1 MPTTIQL
8 PTAGGSTA
16 PARRRHTTRFAVAAG
31 AVLVFGVS
39 ALVIGNQAMI
49 NKDQTQFTTD
59 GVRELVINHDA
70 GDVTL
75 VAGSTAGQVR
85 VTTSRNWS
93 WQRPLSTHTAKEG
106 VLTLIAGSARFLQL
120 GTSDVDQEVT
130 VPPGVTVRV
139 DVSAGNIRATGLHAP
154 HFEVK
159 TESGSIDAIDLDVAA
174 FSATTSSGSIQASLS
189 GATERVN
196 ARTSAGNV
204 ELTVPDAAY
213 NVDADTSSGTVRI
226 QVTDEP
232 DATRLI
238 SAHTSSGDVTI
249 RHR

>member
-8 PTAGGSTA
+8 PTAGGSPA
-16 PARRRHTTRFAVAAG
+16 PVRRRGTRNVVVAG
-31 AVLVFGVS
+31 AVIVVAVT

-49 NKDQTQFTTD
+49 KKDQTQFTAD
-59 GVRELVINHDA
+59 SVRELVINQDA
-70 GDVTL
+70 GDITL

-85 VTTSRNWS
+85 VTTSRSWS
-93 WQRPLSTHTAKEG
+93 WQQPPSTHTVKDG
-106 VLTLIAGSARFLQL
+106 VLTHTGESSRSLQL
-120 GTSDVDQEVT
+120 GTSHADQEVT

-139 DVSAGNIRATGLHAP
+139 DVSAGNIRATGLDAP

-159 TESGSIDAIDLDVAA
+159 TESGSIDATDLDVTA
-174 FSATTSSGSIQASLS
+174 FSATTSSGDIQASLF

-196 ARTSAGNV
+196 ARTSAGSV

-213 NVDADTSSGTVRI
+213 ELDADTSSGAVRI

-232 DATRLI
+232 DAARLI
-238 SAHTSSGDVTI
+238 STHTSSGDVTI